1 MGIAHKCSVFP
12 LRDIIRMQKNPYRK
26 DIHKLGGKKKLNR
39 SIILLDIKLE
49 VC

>member
-26 DIHKLGGKKKLNR
+26 DIHKLGGKKKAKQKHH
-39 SIILLDIKLE
+39 IAGY
-49 VC
+49 